1 MCATSVIG
9 DNWRDTFPDRYPWY
23 PAPYPT
29 TIPTPMP
36 VPAPPLYLVIN
47 PTRQEFDAL
56 KAEVEELK
64 KLLKAAKEF
73 DEKTGQKDCEM
84 DEKVKFIKEI
94 AKFVGVDL
102 NEVFGK

>member
-1 MCATSVIG
+1 MCAVSAIG
-9 DNWRDTFPDRYPWY
+9 DNWRNTFPDQHPWY
-23 PAPYPT
+23 PAPYPV
-29 TIPTPMP
+29 PTPYP
-36 VPAPPLYLVIN
+36 ISTQPQPFLVLN

-56 KAEVEELK
+56 KAELEALK

-84 DEKVKFIKEI
+84 DEKVEFIKQV